1 MAYNNDKINYTMSN
15 NPKLKKNGGKGTA
28 VGNFLRSIN
37 FSKVTDVVTNV
48 LKGDISSAIDIIS
61 NSKELSEEQVKMALK
76 ELEHDVI
83 EMEEITKRWESDNL
97 ADSWWSKNIRPLSL
111 AFLTVSL
118 FIYVILDSSLEGF
131 KVASEWVDLLSS
143 LLLLVY
149 GGYFGARALEKITH
163 IKNKK

>member
-1 MAYNNDKINYTMSN
+1 MSN
-15 NPKLKKNGGKGTA
+15 NPKLRKNGGEGTA

-37 FSKVTDVVTNV
+37 FSKVSEVVTSV

-61 NSKELSEEQVKMALK
+61 NSKELSAEQVKMALK

-83 EMEEITKRWESDNL
+83 EMQEITKRWESDNL
-97 ADSWWSKNIRPLSL
+97 ADSWWSKNVRPLSL
-111 AFLTVSL
+111 MFLTVTL

-131 KVASEWVDLLSS
+131 NVCSEWIDLLSS

-163 IKNKK
+163 LKNKK

>member
-1 MAYNNDKINYTMSN
+1 MSKD
-15 NPKLKKNGGKGTA
+15 NPKLRKNGGEGTA

-37 FSKVTDVVTNV
+37 FSKVSEVVGSV
-48 LKGDISSAIDIIS
+48 LSGDIKGAIQTLSSS
-61 NSKELSEEQVKMALK
+61 EELSAEQLKMALK

-83 EMEEITKRWESDNL
+83 EMQEITKRWESDNL

-118 FIYVILDSSLEGF
+118 FIYVILDSSLDGF
-131 KVASEWVDLLSS
+131 NVNSEWIELLSS

-163 IKNKK
+163 LKNK

>member
-1 MAYNNDKINYTMSN
+1 MSN
-15 NPKLKKNGGKGTA
+15 NPKLRKNGGEGTA

-37 FSKVTDVVTNV
+37 FSKVSEVVTSV
-48 LKGDISSAIDIIS
+48 LKGDISSAIDVIS

-83 EMEEITKRWESDNL
+83 EMQEITKRWESDNL
-97 ADSWWSKNIRPLSL
+97 ADSWWSKNVRPLSL
-111 AFLTVSL
+111 MFLTVTL

-131 KVASEWVDLLSS
+131 NVGSEWIDLLSS

-163 IKNKK
+163 LKNKK